1 MMTAS
6 VNSGASALAEGF
18 LTAYPAEV
26 ARIAELWDSN
36 ALLELFR
43 GRTAEQGA
51 QLLEHLVPEAAA
63 RVADGLD
70 SDQVS
75 PMLMRLDPAR
85 VAAALG
91 RIDADRQ
98 QRVLAHF
105 PPRVADEVRE
115 LVSYPANAA
124 GSLMDVHVATFR
136 QDAPAGRVLTLL
148 REGKSPGATGVVVV
162 DDEGRLSGTLD
173 AVDVALAQPQ
183 TPVGTLMRGAPG
195 RIQAL
200 APREDVVDELS
211 RLKLTSLP
219 VVDAED
225 RVVGIIRHDALVRAL
240 HEEVSVDMQTMVGV
254 SAEERAL
261 SPVAFVVRKRLPW
274 LQINLV
280 TAFMA
285 AAIVGFFEDT
295 IAQVTALAVLL
306 PVVAGQS
313 GNTGAQALAVTMRGL
328 SLREI
333 RLRHWRQLWTKE
345 TTVGFVNGVGVALTT
360 SVAVYL
366 WSRSAGLSAVIGL
379 SMVLSMTCAGLAG
392 AVVPMALVAARQ
404 DPAQASSIILTTVT
418 DIVGFF
424 SFLGIATLLLS
435 SL

>member
-1 MMTAS
+1 
-6 VNSGASALAEGF
+6 
-18 LTAYPAEV
+18 
-26 ARIAELWDSN
+26 
-36 ALLELFR
+36 
-43 GRTAEQGA
+43 
-51 QLLEHLVPEAAA
+51 
-63 RVADGLD
+63 
-70 SDQVS
+70 
-75 PMLMRLDPAR
+75 
-85 VAAALG
+85 
-91 RIDADRQ
+91 
-98 QRVLAHF
+98 
-105 PPRVADEVRE
+105 
-115 LVSYPANAA
+115 
-124 GSLMDVHVATFR
+124 
-136 QDAPAGRVLTLL
+136 
-148 REGKSPGATGVVVV
+148 
-162 DDEGRLSGTLD
+162 
-173 AVDVALAQPQ
+173 
-183 TPVGTLMRGAPG
+183 
-195 RIQAL
+195 
-200 APREDVVDELS
+200 
-211 RLKLTSLP
+211 
-219 VVDAED
+219 
-225 RVVGIIRHDALVRAL
+225 
-240 HEEVSVDMQTMVGV
+240 
-254 SAEERAL
+254 
-261 SPVAFVVRKRLPW
+261 
-274 LQINLV
+274 
-280 TAFMA
+280 MA